1 MTNSDNADSNT
12 RSNTNHNHNHN
23 HHHHFID
30 GIGDGKHHEYDLPN
44 NNEFQQHAFIRKKGI
59 EELKSNIHNSGITRS
74 HKTGTD
80 SHDADTSTGKEQHTA
95 QRLKKEQHLKQQSQL
110 EEENPVAANDK
121 SDSSSS
127 SLHNDNFD
135 QKGPLHQEQPNHHH
149 NQRHHLPNHDHNN
162 PNPSPA
168 VVGSV
173 EYQMQNEHKFFFS
186 SATSGGVTS
195 SSFLIIVFTIIGFLI
210 TMNYIFNI
218 FLGKNKST
226 GNNRLTTHMS
236 KLSTIHYHPK
246 KSSIHNNKNTIAPS
260 SPTTITQS
268 KSSSIIN
275 VDSCCIHNSTNN
287 NCIANKAV
295 SSKQSSSLLL
305 HTGTHKQPLSLFSR
319 IKYKL
324 FHPIID
330 KNGNH
335 HEHVKTTTN
344 KKKTD
349 EWNEDDDDMDIIPN
363 NNNDN
368 DEEDSSSSYN
378 DNNNIIDG
386 YYCYPQQDIS
396 NTTRLRKPLDVGLQ
410 PSSSSV
416 IQNTSPVGGTCTV
429 ENVNEIEYGEYGE
442 FGVGLD
448 GFDTTLQ
455 QQHVNVMSESN
466 YSHSRRVMNNNTNR
480 YGGTV
485 GPTGVPIMGS
495 IDYNNRDVCS
505 TSTIDST
512 SEDDEWDQISTRSSQ
527 SHDISLSSS
536 SRMSSHHIPF
546 PNPNNNTTYITTSTT
561 ALPPSPMQSPLQ
573 TNKRIYVP
581 SPTFDNNSFFDSPT
595 CSINDDDHNNNYK
608 NNNIEIR
615 DHVPMPP
622 EDEEMPTPRIDNYDS
637 SAITRPKRLFTP
649 STTSYSSYKI
659 PDLPSLGPNLEDD
672 KIIDPTITNE
682 NDMTTTTTTTDDPFT
697 TKSPAPRSISVD
709 ELKLIRMET
718 GMVERGGLP
727 KWESKVDPQVSKPQ
741 LNALVSS
748 PEQCNIIPKNTRSSN
763 NRDIMQ
769 SESTIQCDIEH
780 MNINNDEDDVDDEK
794 YFSGETEGANGILHK
809 RKNLTSCSDAASSL
823 TSPIAFTELKMK
835 ELIGGGG
842 FGQVWSATWRG
853 TPVAVKVLAVSHKA
867 EHIQKAI
874 IQEFAAEIN
883 MVSGMR
889 HPNICLYIGACL
901 EPSNRAIV
909 TGKHDYFFLWSMS
922 II

>member
-1 MTNSDNADSNT
+1 MTNSDNTDSTTRHSSNT
-12 RSNTNHNHNHN
+12 NHN

-59 EELKSNIHNSGITRS
+59 EELKSNLHN
-74 HKTGTD
+74 TG
-80 SHDADTSTGKEQHTA
+80 SHDTTSTGEEHKTK
-95 QRLKKEQHLKQQSQL
+95 RLKKEQHLKQQSQL
-110 EEENPVAANDK
+110 EEENPVAVNDK

-127 SLHNDNFD
+127 LLNDNVD
-135 QKGPLHQEQPNHHH
+135 PKGPLHQEQPNHHH

-162 PNPSPA
+162 PNPNPSPI
-168 VVGSV
+168 VVGSI
-173 EYQMQNEHKFFFS
+173 EYQIQNNEQHKFFFS
-186 SATSGGVTS
+186 STTGGGVTS
-195 SSFLIIVFTIIGFLI
+195 SSFLITVFTLIGFFI
-210 TMNYIFNI
+210 AMNYIFNI

-226 GNNRLTTHMS
+226 GNRFTTHLS
-236 KLSTIHYHPK
+236 KLNTIHYRPK
-246 KSSIHNNKNTIAPS
+246 KLSVYNKKNTIAPS
-260 SPTTITQS
+260 SPTTIKQS
-268 KSSSIIN
+268 KSSIIN
-275 VDSCCIHNSTNN
+275 VDSCIHNNTNN
-287 NCIANKAV
+287 NCNTNKTV
-295 SSKQSSSLLL
+295 SLKQSSSLLL
-305 HTGTHKQPLSLFSR
+305 HTGIGTHKQPLSLFAR

-330 KNGNH
+330 ISGNH

-363 NNNDN
+363 HHHNDN

-378 DNNNIIDG
+378 ENNIKDG
-386 YYCYPQQDIS
+386 YYCYPQQDIR

-410 PSSSSV
+410 STSSSV
-416 IQNTSPVGGTCTV
+416 IQNTSNAV
-429 ENVNEIEYGEYGE
+429 ENVGLEIEYGEYGE

-455 QQHVNVMSESN
+455 QQHVNVISESN
-466 YSHSRRVMNNNTNR
+466 YSHSRRVMNNNTTL
-480 YGGTV
+480 YGGTGGP
-485 GPTGVPIMGS
+485 GPTGVPMMGS

-536 SRMSSHHIPF
+536 SRMSSNHIPV
-546 PNPNNNTTYITTSTT
+546 PNPNNNTTYITTTT
-561 ALPPSPMQSPLQ
+561 TTLPPSPMQSPLQ

-581 SPTFDNNSFFDSPT
+581 SPTFENNSFFDSPT
-595 CSINDDDHNNNYK
+595 CSINDDDHNNNNK
-608 NNNIEIR
+608 NHNSEIH
-615 DHVPMPP
+615 HVDLPMPP

-637 SAITRPKRLFTP
+637 SATTRPKRLFTP
-649 STTSYSSYKI
+649 SATSYSSYKI
-659 PDLPSLGPNLEDD
+659 PDLPSLVSNLDDD
-672 KIIDPTITNE
+672 KVIDPKIT
-682 NDMTTTTTTTDDPFT
+682 NDMTTTTTTADDPFT
-697 TKSPAPRSISVD
+697 TKSPAPRSISVE

-718 GMVERGGLP
+718 GMVERGLLP
-727 KWESKVDPQVSKPQ
+727 KWESKVDPQDSKPQ
-741 LNALVSS
+741 LNTLVSS
-748 PEQCNIIPKNTRSSN
+748 PEQCNIIPSSKHNSN

-769 SESTIQCDIEH
+769 SESTIQCDNEH
-780 MNINNDEDDVDDEK
+780 NMNINNNNNNDDDDDDEK
-794 YFSGETEGANGILHK
+794 SFSGETEGANGIFHK

-901 EPSNRAIV
+901 EPSNRAII
-909 TGKHDYFFLWSMS
+909 TGKHDHFFLWPMS
-922 II
+922 SKWINNY